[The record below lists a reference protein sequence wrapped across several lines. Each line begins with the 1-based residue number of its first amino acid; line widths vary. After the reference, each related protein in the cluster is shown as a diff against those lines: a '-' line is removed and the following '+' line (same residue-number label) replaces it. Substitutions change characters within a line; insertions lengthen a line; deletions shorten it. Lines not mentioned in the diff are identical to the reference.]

1 MQMSPKCCN
10 FALEMTSS
18 DFTSG
23 PVRDLTP
30 EELGGAVFSDF
41 ELLSDSGHNL
51 IYRAMC
57 SGKWVVLKA
66 ARTEEGNTTRN
77 LLLLRRE
84 YDIMRAIDCIYVVLP
99 WQMTDVPGIGTAI
112 VMEYVQGRT
121 LDAFLQE
128 KPSLSERRRVA
139 DELMEALA
147 SLHARQIVHGD
158 LKGTN
163 ILITDVGNHVRL
175 IDFGFADTDAY
186 LAKNIGTTPSIRSSE
201 LPDTAATTAD
211 IQRDIYAFGKIL
223 SALFPHRYYFIRKRC
238 LKNRYVSIR
247 DVKAALRRHRLWRW
261 LLPLAGAGLIAALAV
276 TGWLRTLPEES
287 VPAPQKDTVVI
298 VTPAPAPI
306 PVSPAPRK
314 DTIIKYQQIIVPA
327 GQAPVDSVW
336 LGLEQQ
342 AEMAYN
348 NAYCMAEDSLV
359 NMIPRKREAAE
370 NIRHNYARSM
380 YYLLEQFVADH
391 PEYENQLIEQERLIY
406 DRDYTRIHKIIM
418 TYFSSTP
425 K

>member
-1 MQMSPKCCN
+1 MQMCSKSCN
-10 FALEMTSS
+10 FAPEMQSS

-30 EELGGAVFSDF
+30 EELGGSVFSDF

-51 IYRAMC
+51 IYRALC

-66 ARTEEGNTTRN
+66 ARTEDGNTTRN
-77 LLLLRRE
+77 QLLLRRE

-99 WQMTDVPGIGTAI
+99 WQMTEVPGIGTAI

-128 KPSLSERRRVA
+128 KPSFAERKRVA

-186 LAKNIGTTPSIRSSE
+186 LAKNIGTTPSIQSSE
-201 LPDTAATTAD
+201 QPDTSASTAD

-238 LKNRYVSIR
+238 QKNRYASIR
-247 DVKAALRRHRLWRW
+247 AVRTALRRRTMCRQW
-261 LLPLAGAGLIAALAV
+261 LPIVFIGLVAV
-276 TGWLRTLPEES
+276 VAMVGWLK
-287 VPAPQKDTVVI
+287 PAPPD
-298 VTPAPAPI
+298 
-306 PVSPAPRK
+306 
-314 DTIIKYQQIIVPA
+314 D
-327 GQAPVDSVW
+327 VDSEW
-336 LGLEQQ
+336 LEIQQ
-342 AEMAYN
+342 KAEAAYN
-348 NAYCMAEDSLV
+348 ERYLLAIDSLN
-359 NMIPRKREAAE
+359 NMEVPNYNAANE
-370 NIRHNYARSM
+370 IVHNYAMDM
-380 YYLLEQFVADH
+380 YHLCGQFVARF
-391 PEYENQLIEQERLIY
+391 PEYENQLIEQEQVIY
-406 DRDYTRIHKIIM
+406 NRDYTRLHKIRRG
-418 TYFSSTP
+418 YSAVP

>member
-1 MQMSPKCCN
+1 MQMCSKSCN
-10 FALEMTSS
+10 FAPEMQSS

-30 EELGGAVFSDF
+30 EELGGSVFSDF

-51 IYRAMC
+51 IYRALC

-77 LLLLRRE
+77 RLLLRRE

-99 WQMTDVPGIGTAI
+99 WQMTEVPGIGTAI

-186 LAKNIGTTPSIRSSE
+186 LAKNIGTTPSIQSPE
-201 LPDTAATTAD
+201 QPDTSASTAD

-223 SALFPHRYYFIRKRC
+223 SVLFPHRFRSVRKRC
-238 LKNRYVSIR
+238 LNNRYASIIEVR
-247 DVKAALRRHRLWRW
+247 TALRRHAVCRR
-261 LLPLAGAGLIAALAV
+261 LLPLAGAGLIAVLAV
-276 TGWLRTLPEES
+276 IGWWRTMPAES
-287 VPAPQKDTVVI
+287 VPVPQKDTVVI
-298 VTPAPAPI
+298 VTQTPAPVLPT
-306 PVSPAPRK
+306 PK
-314 DTIIKYQQIIVPA
+314 TDTIVRYQQIIVPA
-327 GQAPVDSVW
+327 ELQPADSLWLEIKRKAETAYNERYLLAVDS
-336 LGLEQQ
+336 L
-342 AEMAYN
+342 N
-348 NAYCMAEDSLV
+348 NMEVPNYGVANEIV
-359 NMIPRKREAAE
+359 
-370 NIRHNYARSM
+370 HNYAMDM
-380 YYLLEQFVADH
+380 YYLREQFVTDY
-391 PEYENQLIEQERLIY
+391 PEYEDQLHEQQRVIY
-406 DRDYTRIHKIIM
+406 GRDYTRLHKIRQS
-418 TYFSSTP
+418 YSAVP

>member
-1 MQMSPKCCN
+1 MQMCSKSCN
-10 FALEMTSS
+10 FALQMTSS

-30 EELGGAVFSDF
+30 EELGGSVFSDF

-77 LLLLRRE
+77 RLLLRRE

-99 WQMTDVPGIGTAI
+99 WQMTEVPGIGTAI

-158 LKGTN
+158 LKETN

-186 LAKNIGTTPSIRSSE
+186 LAKNIGTTPSIQSPE
-201 LPDTAATTAD
+201 QPDTSASTAD

-223 SALFPHRYYFIRKRC
+223 SALFPHRYCFIRKRC
-238 LKNRYVSIR
+238 LNNRYSSIR
-247 DVKAALRRHRLWRW
+247 EVKTALRRHSVCRW
-261 LLPLAGAGLIAALAV
+261 LLPLAGAGLIAVMAV
-276 TGWLRTLPEES
+276 IGWLRTMPQECA
-287 VPAPQKDTVVI
+287 PATQKDTLVV
-298 VTPAPAPI
+298 VTSAPI
-306 PVSPAPRK
+306 PSYAL
-314 DTIIKYQQIIVPA
+314 
-327 GQAPVDSVW
+327 PVDSAW
-336 LGLEQQ
+336 LEIKQQ
-342 AEMAYN
+342 AETAYEQLYLL
-348 NAYCMAEDSLV
+348 AADSLT
-359 NMIPRKREAAE
+359 NMVEPELDAA
-370 NIRHNYARSM
+370 IAIIHNYAM
-380 YYLLEQFVADH
+380 GMCYLREQFLSDY
-391 PEYENQLIEQERLIY
+391 PGYENQLMELQRTIY
-406 DRDYTRIHKIIM
+406 ERDYTRLDRIM
-418 TYFSSTP
+418 KDYPASQ